1 VEPREIITL
10 VPFPKGK
17 WTGFFYCKKIAL
29 SKAKNH
35 MQKERLDMKITLK
48 DNVVKEFDSA
58 MSVLDIA
65 KSISEGLARNAC
77 AGIVDGEVKDL
88 RYVVD
93 KDAEVSICT
102 FEDEAGKIAFR
113 HTTSHI
119 LAQAVKRLYPEV
131 KLAIGPAIADGFY
144 YDFDKE
150 KAFTPEELEAIE
162 AEMKKIVKEDLPIE
176 RFELPRAEAIK
187 YMEER
192 EEPYKVELI
201 QDLPED
207 AVISFY
213 KQGDFTD
220 LCAGPH
226 LMSTKPV
233 KAIKLTSVAGAYWRG
248 SEKNKMLSRIY
259 GTAYPKASELE
270 AYLTMMEEAKKR
282 DHRKLGKE
290 LKLFTMLEEGPGFPF
305 FLPNGMVLKN
315 TLLDYWRQIHKEAG
329 YVEVS
334 TPLILNRDLW
344 YRSGHWEHYKD
355 NMYTTVIDD
364 EDYAI
369 KPMNCP
375 GGMLIYKQ
383 DMHSYRDLP
392 IRMGEIG
399 LVHRHEKSGALHG
412 LMRVRC
418 FNQDDAHIFM
428 TPEQIKD
435 EISGVIRLIDGVY
448 KQFGF
453 KYHIELS
460 TRPEDSMG
468 SDEDWEIATNGLRN
482 ALEENH
488 IEYTV
493 NEGDGAFYGPK
504 IDFHLEDSIGRT
516 WQCGTIQL
524 DMQMPERFELEYT
537 AADGSKKRPVMIHR
551 VCFGSIERFIG
562 ILIEHFAGQFPTWL
576 APVQVKVL
584 PISEKFSDYAKEV
597 SDKLDAAGIRVQTD
611 YRAEKIGYKIREARN
626 ERVPYIIVV
635 GEKDQAVNKVSLRSR
650 KNGEE
655 GQMDLADVIAR
666 IQEEVRTKALD

>member
-1 VEPREIITL
+1 
-10 VPFPKGK
+10 
-17 WTGFFYCKKIAL
+17 
-29 SKAKNH
+29 
-35 MQKERLDMKITLK
+35 MKITLK
-48 DNVVKEFDSA
+48 DGIVKEFDGA
-58 MSVLDIA
+58 VSVLDIA
-65 KSISEGLARNAC
+65 KAISEGLARNAC
-77 AGIVDGEVKDL
+77 AGIVNGEVKDL

-93 KDAEVSICT
+93 ADAEVSICT
-102 FEDEAGKIAFR
+102 FEDEAGRMAFR
-113 HTTSHI
+113 HSASHI
-119 LAQAVKRLYPEV
+119 LAQAVKHLYPDV

-144 YDFDKE
+144 YDFDRE
-150 KAFTPEELEAIE
+150 KAFTQEELEALE
-162 AEMKKIVKEDLPIE
+162 EEMKKIAKEDIAIE

-187 YMEER
+187 YMEELQ
-192 EEPYKVELI
+192 EPYKVELI

-213 KQGDFTD
+213 RQGDFAD

-248 SEKNKMLSRIY
+248 NEKNKMLSRIY

-290 LKLFTMLEEGPGFPF
+290 LKLFALLDEGPGFPF
-305 FLPNGMVLKN
+305 FLPKGMTLKN
-315 TLLDYWRQIHKEAG
+315 TLLEYWREIHKEAG

-334 TPLILNRDLW
+334 TPIILNRDLW
-344 YRSGHWEHYKD
+344 YRSGHWDHYKD
-355 NMYTTVIDD
+355 NMYTTVIDE
-364 EDYAI
+364 EDYAV

-428 TPEQIKD
+428 TEDQIKD

-460 TRPEDSMG
+460 TRPENSMG
-468 SDEDWEIATNGLRN
+468 SDEAWEIATNGLRD
-482 ALEENH
+482 ALDENK
-488 IEYTV
+488 IQYTV

-584 PISEKFSDYAKEV
+584 PISEKFVDYAKSVETAL
-597 SDKLDAAGIRVQTD
+597 DKAGIRVETD
-611 YRAEKIGYKIREARN
+611 NRAEKIGYKIREARN
-626 ERVPYIIVV
+626 ERIPYIIVV
-635 GEKDQAVNKVSLRSR
+635 GEKDQEAKKVSLRSR

-655 GQMDLADVIAR
+655 GQFDLADVIAR
-666 IQEEVRTKALD
+666 IQEEIKTKALD